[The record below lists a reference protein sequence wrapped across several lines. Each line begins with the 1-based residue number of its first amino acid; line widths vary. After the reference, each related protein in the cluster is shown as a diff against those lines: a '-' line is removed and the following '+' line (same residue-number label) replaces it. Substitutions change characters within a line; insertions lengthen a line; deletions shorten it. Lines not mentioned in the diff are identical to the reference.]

1 MLLCQPRGFFLPLRL
16 PARST
21 LPGHDLVSRPL
32 YALTPSEV
40 MHAHVSVFVFASSG
54 GMHAHVSVFFFA
66 SSGQGQPEEA
76 LVADTQRQGTEG
88 LNHVI
93 PPSCPHSKVG
103 TRAMLETSQAMLET
117 SRAYTPWRM
126 VARCTCASAANF
138 QRVAVSVR
146 ALQGFHAPLQISIRG
161 KQTREFSSYRWAAD
175 LLVHT
180 HRLQHA
186 LPCRL
191 RACTRW
197 HLHAFARAGMHATWR
212 SPISS
217 LGTWRSWSTEAHAAV
232 APFCRLALSL
242 ASSLR
247 RATSNSFCRSACVA
261 VGGGLAGRWAAVT
274 GCECKGER
282 EAPSSGTDNAQAAAR
297 HARQRRA
304 GYDPTDIDMS
314 IAHNC
319 GCL

>member
-66 SSGQGQPEEA
+66 SSGQGQPEKA

-186 LPCRL
+186 L
-191 RACTRW
+191 
-197 HLHAFARAGMHATWR
+197 AR
-212 SPISS
+212 
-217 LGTWRSWSTEAHAAV
+217 V
-232 APFCRLALSL
+232 
-242 ASSLR
+242 
-247 RATSNSFCRSACVA
+247 V
-261 VGGGLAGRWAAVT
+261 
-274 GCECKGER
+274 
-282 EAPSSGTDNAQAAAR
+282 
-297 HARQRRA
+297 
-304 GYDPTDIDMS
+304 
-314 IAHNC
+314 
-319 GCL
+319 